1 MPGLFV
7 SYSVTIKV
15 YGVRKTVLI
24 VVIGDVNVFQR
35 KEMIIMP
42 IDKLYSLIMK
52 LESHELEMLV
62 AYIQGI
68 QAGKALKAE
77 D

>member
-1 MPGLFV
+1 MNL
-7 SYSVTIKV
+7 SI
-15 YGVRKTVLI
+15 YGARKNAINV
-24 VVIGDVNVFQR
+24 DVGHVNFIQR

-42 IDKLYSLIMK
+42 IDKLINLVMQ

-77 D
+77 DYE